1 MFQDLDWRGRGSGG
15 WGMGEERK
23 VRDLGEGGLCD
34 FRVASRRRNYF
45 WLFSCIMYKNIAL
58 EMDFAIT
65 EPDWNGAQS
74 IGDVLETEGERGGRQ
89 DVHMLYAGDDDPN
102 GTPQSGDADDDDD
115 DDESQLD
122 KIVVSESELHRD
134 DGDKKNKERNNDDEV
149 EVGGVRRKDDVDDES
164 EFAMRGRAM
173 DGVGLRTKSGISGGG

>member
-1 MFQDLDWRGRGSGG
+1 
-15 WGMGEERK
+15 
-23 VRDLGEGGLCD
+23 
-34 FRVASRRRNYF
+34 
-45 WLFSCIMYKNIAL
+45 
-58 EMDFAIT
+58 MDFAIT

-89 DVHMLYAGDDDPN
+89 DEYMLYAVDDDPN
-102 GTPQSGDADDDDD
+102 GTPQSGDDEDDDD

-149 EVGGVRRKDDVDDES
+149 KVGGVMRKDDVDDES
-164 EFAMRGRAM
+164 VARVCDERKSHGWRWIENKKWDKRGRIIQPHRTC
-173 DGVGLRTKSGISGGG
+173 GLAGCEYKTGNSGHMRSHQAVKHGINVDWFSCGEKNCN